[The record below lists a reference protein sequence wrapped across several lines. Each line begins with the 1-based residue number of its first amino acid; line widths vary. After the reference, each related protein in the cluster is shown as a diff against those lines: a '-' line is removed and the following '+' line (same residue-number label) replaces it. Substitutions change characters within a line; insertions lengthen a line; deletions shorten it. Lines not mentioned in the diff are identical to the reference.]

1 VVSASGGPHVQLVGT
16 EVRPLHET
24 PDLIIFLLIFVG
36 LPVFELYLLIQVG
49 SRIGALPTIG
59 LTILTAVIGGVLV
72 RLQGLSVLGR
82 VRASLD
88 RGDVPAL
95 EMLDGALLLIA
106 GFLLLLPGFVTDA
119 IGFLLLVP
127 VVRRL
132 VIARYV
138 QVIPRHSP
146 SGADEGPR
154 VIEGE
159 FRRDD

>member
-1 VVSASGGPHVQLVGT
+1 
-16 EVRPLHET
+16 
-24 PDLIIFLLIFVG
+24 LIIFLLLFVG
-36 LPVFELYLLIQVG
+36 VPIFELYLLIQVG

-59 LTILTAVIGGVLV
+59 LTILTAVIGGGLV

-82 VRASLD
+82 VRTSLD

-119 IGFLLLVP
+119 VGFLLLVP
-127 VVRRL
+127 QVRRL

-138 QVIPRHSP
+138 QVLPRHPP
-146 SGADEGPR
+146 SGADEAGR

>member
-1 VVSASGGPHVQLVGT
+1 MQAIT
-16 EVRPLHET
+16 ANTLHET
-24 PDLIIFLLIFVG
+24 PNLAIFLLLFVG
-36 LPVFELYLLIQVG
+36 TPLVELYLLIQVG
-49 SRIGALPTIG
+49 SQIGALPTIG
-59 LTILTAVIGGVLV
+59 LTLLTAVIGGVLV

-119 IGFLLLVP
+119 VGFLLLVP

-132 VIARYV
+132 VIARFV
-138 QVIPRHSP
+138 RVVPGHPPTATDAGQ
-146 SGADEGPR
+146 R

-159 FRRDD
+159 FRRHKDNS

>member
-1 VVSASGGPHVQLVGT
+1 M
-16 EVRPLHET
+16 
-24 PDLIIFLLIFVG
+24 IIFLLLFVG

-95 EMLDGALLLIA
+95 EML